1 MLFTISSNGESDH
14 AKFSNYF
21 NDSLIIRPNSFICYI
36 AGSVVEDI
44 NGTVITIPANTSMT
58 LRFDPLNQFTA
69 VITTVETVYSIREF
83 RDQLNNVF
91 GGLNI
96 HIKNAFICNVRVD
109 PTDPDRLE
117 LAFNFYNKLAGDAGD
132 TILSWILPTNSG
144 QLPNEKQQE
153 LNYVTLPNQTLTF
166 DHGYIQGFTTTAHN
180 NSMLIQWT
188 SSPGGQNNATAFE
201 AQPNYVIGGSTYGL
215 GMIRAENR
223 ESFQLY
229 GDPPNPTQFSY
240 LDRINHHQFTITAS
254 PDQAASSAG
263 EVHHFTIGPASCAN
277 GVLFDDAPLNG
288 YASYAARKLDLKF
301 KGDGVLDI
309 DVMRGDTGAIEQAY
323 TGNFQVGNMYRICLY
338 PNDSVGRTVER
349 AYMPIVI
356 EYDFQGQV
364 YWWPG
369 SVQNTGGTYG
379 TAATWNTKNT
389 KFNPGVNFMYKNAAR
404 DHAASLV
411 SNDYVSTPTNLGADN
426 TYMGCWGGNGFQND
440 VRGNNPL
447 GRFRDNGLNEA
458 IEVINGVYTNNAA
471 EYIQQLPVFKRVDTT
486 TPEPNTPNSSK
497 KNIYA
502 MTINNGMLKTNM
514 PTCFSCLFFA
524 MNDSA
529 VVTLPNSAIMTVV
542 GGRNTLNVTQGAVVQ
557 IGLTQTLA
565 YDIEVFDDAGTGHQF
580 TLTDI
585 ASGARVNI
593 GYNTWYQLCYFDNG
607 AGVFN
612 VELVDIVNENRFTR
626 TGGTGVLTSG
636 RLRNPMTIAGSDSTM
651 ALNPASDY
659 FFGHVCQFRFFTRPK
674 FVGITVATWD
684 NIRAALVD
692 GYSRFGTN
700 PIMVGAPLENQL
712 VNDIGGS
719 GKYFSM
725 PDVNQANTNT
735 PFFWCE
741 GFKDANASGYGQ
753 FSDILMI
760 QNVKNAYNARDKLVQ
775 NTAITDY
782 GVGLTGVEP
791 LHNVIFF
798 EDYDAANE
806 RVVEEV
812 LDYQNVAG
820 PDTPYFDEPA
830 EVSNVAL
837 EDEVFNVEVTNL
849 PHRSYNGKNHSYD
862 KTIYQLPVE
871 TTSKEI
877 QGVKITEH
885 SAEQKVWIPLNNPG
899 EIPIS
904 KLDIQISKEDGKKAD
919 NLQPDTHIVLQI
931 EQRDDIFS

>member
-21 NDSLIIRPNSFICYI
+21 NDSLIIKPNSFICYI
-36 AGSVVEDI
+36 QGSVVEDI
-44 NGTVITIPANTSMT
+44 NGTVIVIPANTTMT
-58 LRFDPLNQFTA
+58 IRFDPLNQFTA
-69 VITTVETVYSIREF
+69 TIVTAETIFSIREF
-83 RDQLNNVF
+83 RDKLNEVF

-96 HIKNAFICNVRVD
+96 HIKNAFNCRVRVD
-109 PTDPDRLE
+109 PTNPDQLE
-117 LAFNFYNKLAGDAGD
+117 LAFNFFNKFTPDEGT
-132 TILSWILPTNSG
+132 TILSWILPTNPG
-144 QLPNEKQQE
+144 QLAYEPQQE
-153 LNYVTLPNQTLTF
+153 LNYVTLSNSTLTF
-166 DHGYIQGFTTTAHN
+166 DHGYVNPATTNAHN
-180 NSMLIQWT
+180 NCMLIQWT
-188 SSPGGQNNATAFE
+188 SSPGGQNNATPFE
-201 AQPNYVIGGSTYGL
+201 AQPNYTIGGATYGL
-215 GMIRAENR
+215 GMIRAANR

-229 GDPPNPTQFSY
+229 GDPPNGNTFTY
-240 LDRINHHQFTITAS
+240 LDKINHHQFTITAC
-254 PDQAASSAG
+254 PDQAASDAG
-263 EVHHFTIGPASCAN
+263 EIHHFTIGPANCGN

-288 YASYAARKLDLKF
+288 YAAYAVRKLDMKF
-301 KGDGVLDI
+301 KGDGILDI
-309 DVMRGDTGAIEQAY
+309 DVMREDTGVIETAHTGRFAI
-323 TGNFQVGNMYRICLY
+323 GNMYRIGLA
-338 PNDSVGRTVER
+338 PNTAADADVTS
-349 AYMPIVI
+349 AYRPIVI
-356 EYDFQGQV
+356 QYDYQGQV

-379 TAATWNTKNT
+379 TALTWNTKNT
-389 KFNPGVNFMYKNAAR
+389 KYNPGINFMYKNAAR
-404 DHAASLV
+404 DHNASLV
-411 SNDYVSTPTNLGADN
+411 SHDYVSTTTNLGADN

-440 VRGNNPL
+440 VRDNNPV

-458 IEVINGVYTNNAA
+458 IQVVTGPYANNAA
-471 EYIQQLPVFKRVDTT
+471 EYLTNLPVFKRVDTT
-486 TPEPNTPNSSK
+486 TPEPATPNSSK
-497 KNIYA
+497 KNVYA

-529 VVTLPNSAIMTVV
+529 VVTLPNSAIMTLI
-542 GGRNTLNVTQGAVVQ
+542 GGRNTLNITQGAVVQ

-585 ASGARVNI
+585 ATAARVNI

-636 RLRNPMTIAGSDSTM
+636 RVRNPMTIAGSDTNM
-651 ALNPASDY
+651 TLNPASDY
-659 FFGHVCQFRFFTRPK
+659 FFGHICQFRFFSQPRY
-674 FVGITVATWD
+674 VGATIATWD
-684 NIRAALVD
+684 EVRTALVN
-692 GYSRFGTN
+692 GYSRFGDD
-700 PIMVGAPLENQL
+700 PLMVGAPVETQVL
-712 VNDIGGS
+712 NDDTPN
-719 GKYFSM
+719 KYTSL

-741 GFKDANASGYGQ
+741 GFKDGNASGYGQ

-760 QNVKNAYNARDKLVQ
+760 QNIKIPYNLRDKLPFD
-775 NTAITDY
+775 TAISDY
-782 GVGLTGVEP
+782 GPGLTDIED

-798 EDYDAANE
+798 EDYDNVNQ

-812 LDYQNVAG
+812 LDYQAVAG

-830 EVSNVAL
+830 EVSNIAL

-871 TTSKEI
+871 TSSKEI

-919 NLQPDTHIVLQI
+919 NLQADTHLVLQI
-931 EQRDDIFS
+931 EQREEII

>member
-1 MLFTISSNGESDH
+1 MLFTISSNGENDH

-21 NDSLIIRPNSFICYI
+21 NDSLIIKPNSFICYI

-44 NGTVITIPANTSMT
+44 NGTVIVIPANTTMT

-69 VITTVETVYSIREF
+69 TITTVEKIYSIREF
-83 RDQLNNVF
+83 RDEINSIF
-91 GGLNI
+91 GGLDI
-96 HIKNAFICNVRVD
+96 HIKNAFICKVRVD
-109 PTDPDRLE
+109 PTNPDQLE
-117 LAFNFYNKLAGDAGD
+117 LAFNFYNKFTSDEGT
-132 TILSWILPTNSG
+132 TILSWILPTNTG
-144 QLPNEKQQE
+144 ILPFESQQE
-153 LNYVTLPNQTLTF
+153 LNYVTLSNPTLTF
-166 DHGYIQGFTTTAHN
+166 DHGYINTFTTNAHN
-180 NSMLIQWT
+180 NCMLIQWQ
-188 SSPGGQNNATAFE
+188 SSPGGQNNAIPFE
-201 AQPNYVIGGSTYGL
+201 AQPNYFINGVTYGL
-215 GMIRAENR
+215 GMVAAANR

-229 GDPPNPTQFSY
+229 GDSPNPTTFTS
-240 LDRINHHQFTITAS
+240 LDKINHHQFTINQCPDTSAS
-254 PDQAASSAG
+254 DAT
-263 EVHHFTIGPASCAN
+263 EVHHFTIGPSNCGN

-288 YASYAARKLDLKF
+288 YASYNNRKLDMKF
-301 KGDGVLDI
+301 KGNGVLDI
-309 DVMRGDTGAIEQAY
+309 DVMNKDTGAVELAH
-323 TGNFQVGNMYRICLY
+323 TGNFAIGNMYRIGLFQ
-338 PNDSVGRTVER
+338 NTNATADVDT

-356 EYDFQGQV
+356 QYDYQGQV

-379 TAATWNTKNT
+379 TALTWNTKNT
-389 KFNPGVNFMYKNAAR
+389 KYNPGINFMYKNAAR
-404 DHAASLV
+404 SHNASLV
-411 SNDYVSTPTNLGADN
+411 SHDYVSTVTNLGADN
-426 TYMGCWGGNGFQND
+426 TYMGCWGGNGFQNAT
-440 VRGNNPL
+440 RNNNL
-447 GRFRDNGLNEA
+447 VGRFRDNGLNEA
-458 IEVINGVYTNNAA
+458 IQVVTGPYANNAA
-471 EYIQQLPVFKRVDTT
+471 EYLTNLPVFKRVDTT

-497 KNIYA
+497 KNVYA
-502 MTINNGMLKTNM
+502 MTINAGMLQTKGV
-514 PTCFSCLFFA
+514 TCFSCLFYA

-557 IGLTQTLA
+557 IALGNTLA

-585 ASGARVNI
+585 ATAARVNI

-636 RLRNPMTIAGSDSTM
+636 RCRNPMTLAGSDSDMT
-651 ALNPASDY
+651 LNPASDY
-659 FFGHVCQFRFFTRPK
+659 FYGHVCQFRYFQQPRYAGT
-674 FVGITVATWD
+674 TVATWD
-684 NIRAALVD
+684 EVRTALVN
-692 GYSRFGTN
+692 GYSRFGDD
-700 PIMVGAPLENQL
+700 PLMVGAPVETQL
-712 VNDIGGS
+712 VNETASD
-719 GKYFSM
+719 KYYSL
-725 PDVNQANTNT
+725 PDVNMAETNS

-741 GFKDANASGYGQ
+741 GFKDVNAQGYGQ

-760 QNVKNAYNARDKLVQ
+760 QNVKVAYNKRDRLVQ
-775 NTAITDY
+775 NTAITDF
-782 GVGLTGVEP
+782 GVGLTDIDA
-791 LHNVIFF
+791 LHNVIAF
-798 EDYDAANE
+798 EDYDNVNE

-812 LDYQNVAG
+812 LDVQTVAG

-830 EVSNVAL
+830 EVSNISL

-919 NLQPDTHIVLQI
+919 NLQADTHLVLQI
-931 EQRDDIFS
+931 EQRGDII